1 MKIFAYYLQDMDIN
15 TGTPIRARNV
25 IKFLSKK
32 NDVFLAAENL
42 TSQET
47 LSEIKFYPLKKYS
60 YLKGLNFFF
69 KFRDLKKIIKQI
81 QPDILYGF
89 DSNSLFALGII
100 GSGLKIPVVV
110 EAHGEGHLASESN
123 VIWKSL
129 LGFLEKIIIKKVSG
143 LVAVSEKIKE
153 YYLGLGNNPDLLARV
168 IHGGVDIDLF
178 NPGVPIARDMQK
190 LQETGKTIIGY
201 SGNFKSYQ
209 GVDFLLESALE
220 IGGDFV
226 YALVGKDSERLKEK
240 IAKYGLENKVF
251 LLGRKKH
258 EEIPG
263 YLNGMDIMVIPRASS
278 SITEYALPSKLAE
291 YMAMGKVVVATDVGG
306 VREIIKDKENGILI
320 PPENIPGRLAESFM
334 LLKSNPELKKRIEI
348 NALNF
353 IRNNLTWEGQ
363 AMKIND
369 FLCEIHDKYYRK

>member
-1 MKIFAYYLQDMDIN
+1 M
-15 TGTPIRARNV
+15 
-25 IKFLSKK
+25 
-32 NDVFLAAENL
+32 
-42 TSQET
+42 
-47 LSEIKFYPLKKYS
+47 
-60 YLKGLNFFF
+60 
-69 KFRDLKKIIKQI
+69 
-81 QPDILYGF
+81 
-89 DSNSLFALGII
+89 
-100 GSGLKIPVVV
+100 
-110 EAHGEGHLASESN
+110 
-123 VIWKSL
+123 
-129 LGFLEKIIIKKVSG
+129 
-143 LVAVSEKIKE
+143 SEKIKE
-153 YYLGLGNNPDLLARV
+153 YYLSLGNNPDLLAKV

-178 NPGVPIARDMQK
+178 NPGVPVARDMQK
-190 LQETGKTIIGY
+190 LKETGKTIIGY

-320 PPENIPGRLAESFM
+320 PPEDIPGRLAESFI
-334 LLKSNPELKKRIEI
+334 LLKSDPELKKRIEI

-363 AMKIND
+363 ASKISD
-369 FLCEIHDKYYRK
+369 FLSEIYGRYYRK

>member
-1 MKIFAYYLQDMDIN
+1 MRIFAYYLQDLDIN

-42 TSQET
+42 TSQEI
-47 LSEIKFYPLKKYS
+47 LSGIKFYPLKKYS

-69 KFRDLKKIIKQI
+69 KFRDLKKIIKQV
-81 QPDILYGF
+81 QPDVLYGF
-89 DSNSLFALGII
+89 DCNSIFALGII
-100 GSGLKIPVVV
+100 GGDLKIPAII
-110 EAHGEGHLASESN
+110 EAHGEGHLASERN
-123 VIWKSL
+123 VIWKNL
-129 LGFLEKIIIKKVSG
+129 LGFLEKIIIKKISG

-153 YYLGLGNNPDLLARV
+153 YYLSLGNNPDLLAKV

-178 NPGVPIARDMQK
+178 NPGVPVARDMQK
-190 LQETGKTIIGY
+190 LKETGKTIIGY

-320 PPENIPGRLAESFM
+320 PPEDIPGRLAESFI
-334 LLKSNPELKKRIEI
+334 LLKSDPELKKRIEI

-363 AMKIND
+363 ASKISD
-369 FLCEIHDKYYRK
+369 FLSEIYGRYYRK